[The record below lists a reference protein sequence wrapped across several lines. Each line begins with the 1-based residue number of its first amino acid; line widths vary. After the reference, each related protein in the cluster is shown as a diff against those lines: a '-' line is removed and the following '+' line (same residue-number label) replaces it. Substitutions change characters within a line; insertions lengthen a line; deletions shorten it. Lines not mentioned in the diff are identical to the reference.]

1 MDQSNKNIMH
11 LSRDQQRANESKQRQ
26 QMMHSNVQHS
36 VGIGAITSFHSDDQI
51 HMAHAGLMAG
61 PGAAAA
67 NQQDVMSQFQH
78 SVHGYTNNNIN
89 WYP

>member
-1 MDQSNKNIMH
+1 
-11 LSRDQQRANESKQRQ
+11 
-26 QMMHSNVQHS
+26 
-36 VGIGAITSFHSDDQI
+36 
-51 HMAHAGLMAG
+51 MAHSGLMAG

-89 WYP
+89 WYPQQVQSNSVLHNSHNHPSSKARN